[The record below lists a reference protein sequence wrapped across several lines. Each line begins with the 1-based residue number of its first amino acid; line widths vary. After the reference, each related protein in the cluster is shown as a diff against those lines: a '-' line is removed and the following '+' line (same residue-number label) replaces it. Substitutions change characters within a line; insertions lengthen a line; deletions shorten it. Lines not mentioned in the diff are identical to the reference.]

1 MYDNTFFLNWQ
12 LILPR
17 PGGMPVSVKPVA
29 SVQEFQQLATSVNAV
44 QPVETVA
51 NNIQA
56 GDDSIQQ
63 LEASCLEKDKK
74 YKVG

>member
-29 SVQEFQQLATSVNAV
+29 WSRLQMQYVRLAF
-44 QPVETVA
+44 
-51 NNIQA
+51 
-56 GDDSIQQ
+56 
-63 LEASCLEKDKK
+63 LFKCLKIKF
-74 YKVG
+74 YLQIIL